1 MKVQSVFQM
10 STSIFFLTSIFF
22 IVCEASLI
30 TVQQEYKNY
39 LGNIILLSFS
49 TFVCLSLL
57 SADFWKMNLA
67 MRYYNTQMYGVNGG
81 HLLL

>member
-1 MKVQSVFQM
+1 MKVQNICEM
-10 STSIFFLTSIFF
+10 STSIFFLTTIFL

-30 TVQQEYKNY
+30 TVQQDYKNY
-39 LGNIILLSFS
+39 LANILMLSFS
-49 TFVCLSLL
+49 TFFCLSLL